1 MPWLKGLYASI
12 TDSLFVCLILLIENF
27 LTVLSSLII
36 ELDMLK
42 DVDVEENPL
51 LAFIGITS

>member
-1 MPWLKGLYASI
+1 MPWLKGLYANI
-12 TDSLFVCLILLIENF
+12 TDSLFACLILLIENF